1 MPHTRWSISQSQ
13 LRNSKT
19 RNRRDVTNKAA
30 SIRPVKHLDFF
41 FQSHAGYQG
50 FNPTVISLRSRTC
63 GGESRWRFLYQRCG
77 RSGNGRLFKKSA
89 ATYCVCHGV
98 AHNIR

>member
-30 SIRPVKHLDFF
+30 SIRPVKHLDFL
-41 FQSHAGYQG
+41 FQSHAGYQRVH
-50 FNPTVISLRSRTC
+50 PTATSLRSRTC
-63 GGESRWRFLYQRCG
+63 GGECLWSFLYQSCG
-77 RSGNGRLFKKSA
+77 RSGNGRLFKKGA
-89 ATYCVCHGV
+89 ATYFVCHGV